1 MGHNRDQAGG
11 DNARNL
17 TSNDCSGEPNENQ
30 SNTEEQIQEVWSYN
44 SISRNQVNNIFI
56 KI

>member
-1 MGHNRDQAGG
+1 MGHYRDQAGG